1 MLTVYKYWVRL
12 ARVTVTASREG
23 EREVR
28 ELAELAMLGV
38 GDSGPLGTSC
48 SGF

>member
-12 ARVTVTASREG
+12 TTVTVTASWQRK
-23 EREVR
+23 REVR
-28 ELAELAMLGV
+28 ELAELANLGV